1 MEKFADTPVGGIP
14 RRAFDNPRAM
24 ESLGS
29 SNLSTQFGGRG
40 EAAFANEARLNGR
53 RLPTLNTAGFVAGK
67 ERVRAV
73 VREIDKD
80 IRAINKALPTLDKDG
95 IGFKTLSS
103 RAATLRATNAGLR
116 QQIKNGGYLNTR
128 AGNAQA
134 NPNENYYVPKEYA
147 DRAGVNT
154 TNSF

>member
-1 MEKFADTPVGGIP
+1 V
-14 RRAFDNPRAM
+14 
-24 ESLGS
+24 S
-29 SNLSTQFGGRG
+29 
-40 EAAFANEARLNGR
+40 
-53 RLPTLNTAGFVAGK
+53 GK
-67 ERVRAV
+67 ERVRSV
-73 VREIDKD
+73 VREMDKD

-103 RAATLRATNAGLR
+103 RVATLRQEKAVLQT
-116 QQIKNGGYLNTR
+116 QVKNGGYLNSR

-154 TNSF
+154 TRSF

>member
-1 MEKFADTPVGGIP
+1 MLKYAESGTGGIP
-14 RRAFDNPRAM
+14 RRAFNDPRALA
-24 ESLGS
+24 SLGS
-29 SNLSTQFGGRG
+29 SNLSTQFGGGG
-40 EAAFANEARLNGR
+40 EASFANEARLNGR
-53 RLPTLNTAGFVAGK
+53 QLPALNTRGFVSGK
-67 ERVRAV
+67 ERVRSV
-73 VREIDKD
+73 VREMDKD

-103 RAATLRATNAGLR
+103 RVATLRQEKSVLQT
-116 QQIKNGGYLNTR
+116 QVKNGGYLNSR

-154 TNSF
+154 TRSF